1 MPAWLSSPRIAVCF
15 TSGSMMIGNGMN
27 SAASR

>member
-1 MPAWLSSPRIAVCF
+1 MPTWLSRRRSAVCF

-27 SAASR
+27 SAARK